1 MEEEAD
7 LERVIV
13 EETAHA
19 VKGSEEMENS
29 INLIL
34 QRMEGFTF
42 KVSELLE
49 AGRTLFRQLS
59 TQFEE
64 RIISIHQNQI
74 EIWQEEIK
82 ELRVLDAANEE
93 ASGRLHGAQC
103 LLHSAAIVSS
113 SGETSHP
120 TVIMDGGDNV
130 HHNVGMAH
138 ASRSIVS
145 VMNHCLQNPHGTLE
159 S

>member
-1 MEEEAD
+1 MDSEEESATKRMKTPEETMEEEAD

-103 LLHSAAIVSS
+103 LLHSAGINS
-113 SGETSHP
+113 
-120 TVIMDGGDNV
+120 
-130 HHNVGMAH
+130 
-138 ASRSIVS
+138 
-145 VMNHCLQNPHGTLE
+145 
-159 S
+159 